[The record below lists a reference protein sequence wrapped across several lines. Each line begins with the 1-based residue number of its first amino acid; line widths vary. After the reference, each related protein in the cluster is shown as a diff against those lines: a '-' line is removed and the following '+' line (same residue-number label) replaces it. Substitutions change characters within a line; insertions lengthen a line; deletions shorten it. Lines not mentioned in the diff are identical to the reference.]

1 MTEINRIYETPM
13 DTNAVP
19 VKAGVKISAGMLV
32 AKTSEG
38 YGQPFVEG
46 ENNYLIG
53 FALESVDNTDGADG
67 DKIVPLKSSGKVSLF
82 LSGITIADVG
92 HPVNATGANGF
103 SMSDGHPFGKLI
115 RFEKADYGIVLFDC
129 NEHLM

>member
-1 MTEINRIYETPM
+1 MNEINRIYEMPL

-32 AKTSEG
+32 AKTSAG
-38 YGQPFVEG
+38 YGQPFVQG
-46 ENNYLIG
+46 DDNYLIG

-67 DKIVPLKSSGKVSLF
+67 DKIVSLKSSGKVSLF
-82 LSGITIADVG
+82 LSGITVADVG
-92 HPVNATGANGF
+92 HAVNATGANGF
-103 SMSDGHPFGKLI
+103 SMTDGNPFGKLI

-129 NEHLM
+129 NANLM